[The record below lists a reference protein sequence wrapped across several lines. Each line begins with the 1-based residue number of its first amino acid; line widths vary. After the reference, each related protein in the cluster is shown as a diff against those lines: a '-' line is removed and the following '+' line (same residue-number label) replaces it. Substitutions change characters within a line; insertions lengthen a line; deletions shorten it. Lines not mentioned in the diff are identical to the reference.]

1 MVLSWSFVPLIA
13 AWSGTQSLAVDVV
26 VVVAVV
32 VAVPVLAVS
41 PRRSVVAGV
50 VEVVRTLE
58 FQLVHGDSDVMLTDA
73 NETADTPITT
83 ALTFPSLSRIS
94 SLMSPSFSWA
104 SL

>member
-1 MVLSWSFVPLIA
+1 MVLIWSFVPLIA

-32 VAVPVLAVS
+32 AVPVVAVS

-83 ALTFPSLSRIS
+83 ALTFSSLSRIS